1 MIFDDFFNPYYNT
14 GTKNHIINNNIMEI
28 LVFFTGAAG
37 YSLIEYLFRGY
48 THWTMTLTGGA
59 CLLTFYCYLKV
70 RRDASMLAKAAA
82 GALIITVFEFF
93 VGIVVNMW
101 YGWDVWDYSGK
112 MLNILGQVCPEYSLA
127 WFLICFTVLAV
138 SEGMN
143 STFHALQRGIHVRF
157 NKNTKLYK

>member
-1 MIFDDFFNPYYNT
+1 
-14 GTKNHIINNNIMEI
+14 
-28 LVFFTGAAG
+28 
-37 YSLIEYLFRGY
+37 
-48 THWTMTLTGGA
+48 MTLTGGA
-59 CLLTFYCYLKV
+59 CLPTFYCYLKV

-127 WFLICFTVLAV
+127 WFFDMFYCTGSFGRYEQHV
-138 SEGMN
+138 SCASAG
-143 STFHALQRGIHVRF
+143 
-157 NKNTKLYK
+157 NTCTL

>member
-1 MIFDDFFNPYYNT
+1 
-14 GTKNHIINNNIMEI
+14 MEI

-48 THWTMTLTGGA
+48 THWT
-59 CLLTFYCYLKV
+59 
-70 RRDASMLAKAAA
+70 MLAKAAA

-157 NKNTKLYK
+157 NKNTKSYK